1 MFNALK
7 TAEHNIHTTLLNFA
21 DEITSSRLPIATPVA
36 TPVATPTRPDD
47 SQLLEIAK
55 SLNVQSQLQAARFDT
70 LIDEIRN
77 LNECITNVTKFLT
90 REPLDVATTIPS
102 IQPVAKDSDLKNVY
116 LHIDS
121 NENDESADADESV
134 IDTLESPDVDE
145 RVDTPDIEEDDTEV
159 MEIEKDDEEEGIE
172 VEEWTYKGRTFFKDS
187 ENTVYANNDGEI
199 GDSIGTYDPVKNI
212 VKKLASS

>member
-1 MFNALK
+1 
-7 TAEHNIHTTLLNFA
+7 
-21 DEITSSRLPIATPVA
+21 VA
-36 TPVATPTRPDD
+36 TPSAVPLATTPTPDN
-47 SQLLEIAK
+47 SQLLELAK
-55 SLNVQSQLQAARFDT
+55 SLNLQSQLQSARFDT
-70 LIDEIRN
+70 LIGEIRN
-77 LNECITNVTKFLT
+77 LNECITNVMKLLT
-90 REPLDVATTIPS
+90 REPLDVSTTIPS

-116 LHIDS
+116 LHIES
-121 NENDESADADESV
+121 TQNDESVDESTPNDESV
-134 IDTLESPDVDE
+134 IDTLDSPDIDE
-145 RVDTPDIEEDDTEV
+145 QVDTPNIEEEEVDLEDDAEV